1 MRARF
6 LRSAYGSQRATQASV
21 SPGREP
27 PVRAILV
34 AAIDGGPRREQSSGS
49 EMKDPA
55 ATGSETARGPRSFR
69 AAPLSSSFRLTLTER
84 ETEVLQLIADGL
96 INKQIA
102 QRLSLSNE
110 TIKAYIDN
118 IRLKLDANNRAHAAS
133 LGLRHG
139 LIE

>member
-1 MRARF
+1 M
-6 LRSAYGSQRATQASV
+6 
-21 SPGREP
+21 
-27 PVRAILV
+27 
-34 AAIDGGPRREQSSGS
+34 IDGAANQST
-49 EMKDPA
+49 DTLP
-55 ATGSETARGPRSFR
+55 GPRSFR
-69 AAPLSSSFRLTLTER
+69 TAPLATSFKLTLTAR

-118 IRLKLDANNRAHAAS
+118 IRIKLDATNRTHAAT

>member
-1 MRARF
+1 MA
-6 LRSAYGSQRATQASV
+6 
-21 SPGREP
+21 
-27 PVRAILV
+27 
-34 AAIDGGPRREQSSGS
+34 EQ
-49 EMKDPA
+49 ETPA
-55 ATGSETARGPRSFR
+55 PAPRSFR
-69 AAPLSSSFRLTLTER
+69 PAPLSSSFRLTLTER

-102 QRLSLSNE
+102 QNLSLSNE

-118 IRLKLDANNRAHAAS
+118 IRLKLDAKNRTHAAT

>member
-1 MRARF
+1 MA
-6 LRSAYGSQRATQASV
+6 
-21 SPGREP
+21 P
-27 PVRAILV
+27 
-34 AAIDGGPRREQSSGS
+34 EQ
-49 EMKDPA
+49 
-55 ATGSETARGPRSFR
+55 ETLETLPRSFR
-69 AAPLSSSFRLTLTER
+69 PAPLSSTFRLTLTER

-118 IRLKLDANNRAHAAS
+118 IRLKLDAKNRTHAAT